1 MIDRKSRGAALAVCS
16 DEWQYSQRLVS
27 GRSFTRQASD
37 DLIKVFSI
45 SLNPPAQRGMYDLLS
60 KEVSLSDLK
69 WTYHRTRAIPDH
81 ICRKFPVNL
90 SELRPI

>member
-1 MIDRKSRGAALAVCS
+1 LQSVVTSGNILSAWSLAAASRAKQVMTLSKSS
-16 DEWQYSQRLVS
+16 P
-27 GRSFTRQASD
+27 
-37 DLIKVFSI
+37 I

>member
-37 DLIKVFSI
+37 DLIKVFS
-45 SLNPPAQRGMYDLLS
+45 
-60 KEVSLSDLK
+60 
-69 WTYHRTRAIPDH
+69 
-81 ICRKFPVNL
+81 NL
-90 SELRPI
+90 SESPRTERYV